1 MMNTIETYEK
11 RFGDLNEMLGDIHEK
26 LRLKDQKINQLE
38 GFLKG
43 NSIPSD
49 LFLTR
54 D

>member
-1 MMNTIETYEK
+1 MMTTIEGYEK
-11 RFGDLNEMLGDIHEK
+11 RFGDLNCMLGDIHEK
-26 LRLKDQKINQLE
+26 LRLKDQKIGQLE

-49 LFLTR
+49 LFLTK